1 MGDTMVSDCW
11 LSGKKMEAVLF
22 FSFQFCDVAKVVV
35 ILIHELFKPNL
46 VNNKNMKGKSSNIL
60 MYFLDI
66 FLNHV

>member
-1 MGDTMVSDCW
+1 
-11 LSGKKMEAVLF
+11 MEAVLF

>member
-1 MGDTMVSDCW
+1 
-11 LSGKKMEAVLF
+11 
-22 FSFQFCDVAKVVV
+22 
-35 ILIHELFKPNL
+35 L